1 MKATIV
7 ALVCLLLLLQYKLW
21 FDETGIH
28 QYNRLKIAVTD
39 QTEKNNTLKQRNQA
53 LAADIKDLKH
63 GSEAIEERARQD
75 LGMLKQDETYYQII
89 D

>member
-1 MKATIV
+1 
-7 ALVCLLLLLQYKLW
+7 
-21 FDETGIH
+21 
-28 QYNRLKIAVTD
+28 
-39 QTEKNNTLKQRNQA
+39 

-75 LGMLKQDETYYQII
+75 LGMVKQNETYYQVI

>member
-1 MKATIV
+1 MKSIII
-7 ALVCLLLLLQYKLW
+7 ALVLLLLLLQYKLW
-21 FDETGIH
+21 FEETGIH
-28 QYNRLKIAVTD
+28 QYNRLKAAVAE
-39 QTEKNNTLKQRNQA
+39 QTEKNNVLKQRNQA

-75 LGMLKQDETYYQII
+75 LGMVKENETYYQII

>member
-1 MKATIV
+1 MKSIV
-7 ALVCLLLLLQYKLW
+7 LALVLLFALLQYKLW
-21 FDETGIH
+21 FDAAGIH
-28 QYNRLKIAVTD
+28 QYNRLKAAVTD
-39 QTEKNNTLKQRNQA
+39 QAEKNSILKQRNQA

-75 LGMLKQDETYYQII
+75 LGMVKQNETYYQVI

>member
-1 MKATIV
+1 MKATII
-7 ALVCLLLLLQYKLW
+7 ALVLLLLLLQYKLW
-21 FDETGIH
+21 FEETGIN
-28 QYNRLKIAVTD
+28 QYRRLKAAVAA
-39 QTEKNNTLKQRNQA
+39 QTEKNTALKQRNQA

-75 LGMLKQDETYYQII
+75 LGMVKQNETYYQIV